1 MAAVQKRKAQYRAS
15 AEALSGFDDERAV
28 ESKEAL
34 AKCLSKANHLTT
46 KHYGLIFKGGFS
58 QQPEQRRR
66 VVERTLELEKRLG
79 GEDPLAAVLDGL
91 DLDEYRSS
99 RDDGPQASARLT
111 ARQSQVS
118 DDTIVLTEHSNMPVR
133 NSVTFKELFDH
144 VERIERDYQEV
155 SGSTKETKPGLAA
168 SSSKGAPGA
177 RAQRGAAVT
186 RPPGQGVSAGSG
198 LSPSKQQSSK

>member
-15 AEALSGFDDERAV
+15 AEALSGFDDEHAV

-34 AKCLSKANHLTT
+34 AKCLSKAGHM
-46 KHYGLIFKGGFS
+46 KRLIFKGGFS

-99 RDDGPQASARLT
+99 RGDGPQASARLT

-155 SGSTKETKPGLAA
+155 AGSTKETKPGVAA
-168 SSSKGAPGA
+168 SSSKGAQGG
-177 RAQRGAAVT
+177 RAQRGAT
-186 RPPGQGVSAGSG
+186 IT
-198 LSPSKQQSSK
+198 SKQSSSK

>member
-1 MAAVQKRKAQYRAS
+1 MVAMRARLANRNKDAAAQRVQRQIKMAAVQKRKAQYRAS
-15 AEALSGFDDERAV
+15 AEALSGFDDEHAV

-34 AKCLSKANHLTT
+34 AKCLSKAGHM
-46 KHYGLIFKGGFS
+46 KRLIFKGGFS

-66 VVERTLELEKRLG
+66 VVERTLELKKRLG
-79 GEDPLAAVLDGL
+79 GEDPLAAVLNGL

-118 DDTIVLTEHSNMPVR
+118 DDTIVLTEYSNMPVR

-144 VERIERDYQEV
+144 VERIERDY
-155 SGSTKETKPGLAA
+155 
-168 SSSKGAPGA
+168 
-177 RAQRGAAVT
+177 
-186 RPPGQGVSAGSG
+186 
-198 LSPSKQQSSK
+198 